1 MSRKCPTCDGEGTIA
16 CTNRTCRDGMDIG
29 DWLTAYS
36 YTCATCDGTGEVT
49 CPECDGEKW
58 VDDD

>member
-1 MSRKCPTCDGEGTIA
+1 MSRICPRCNGEGTIP
-16 CTNRTCRDGMDIG
+16 CTNRTCRDGMDTG
-29 DWLTAYS
+29 DWLTPYS

>member
-1 MSRKCPTCDGEGTIA
+1 
-16 CTNRTCRDGMDIG
+16 MDIG